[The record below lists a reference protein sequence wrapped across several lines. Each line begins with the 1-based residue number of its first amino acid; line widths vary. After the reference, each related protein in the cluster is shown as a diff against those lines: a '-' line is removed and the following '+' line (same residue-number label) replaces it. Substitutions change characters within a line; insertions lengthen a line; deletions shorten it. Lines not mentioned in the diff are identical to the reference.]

1 MLKKQ
6 KGNTITERIVCA
18 ATKAG
23 RVKTVL
29 ATVAIASVLSV
40 TAYVFQMR
48 WLPASPQPLIPMQ
61 DDAETQTSRPTDSGG
76 SSSLDDARIV
86 SRLLAQTDPNKISA
100 PSVGFS
106 LGRRPAEAD
115 DPDLS
120 TPATAVHEVLA
131 LIDRGA
137 TDQLSQCFA
146 PGAQD
151 VAGGLYPRYVGHP
164 VEVVEVAEK
173 GAAAKV
179 LWKATVHTGF
189 TLEGRNWSA
198 GETIT
203 LETHLVQVEGVWK
216 LARLYEHH
224 P

>member
-1 MLKKQ
+1 MLQ
-6 KGNTITERIVCA
+6 KRQGNTITERIVFT
-18 ATKAG
+18 ATKAD

-29 ATVAIASVLSV
+29 ATVTIASVLSV
-40 TAYVFQMR
+40 IAYVFQMR
-48 WLPASPQPLIPMQ
+48 WWPARPQALPAMPE
-61 DDAETQTSRPTDSGG
+61 DAETQTWRDSTGAPL
-76 SSSLDDARIV
+76 LDDASVVARIM
-86 SRLLAQTDPNKISA
+86 AQTDPNKISA

-106 LGRRPAEAD
+106 LGRRPGAAD
-115 DPDLS
+115 GPDLS

-146 PGAQD
+146 PGGGD

-164 VEVVEVAEK
+164 VEVVEVAEE
-173 GAAAKV
+173 GAAAQV

-189 TLEGRNWSA
+189 TLEGRNWSP

-203 LETHLVQVEGVWK
+203 LETRLVYGEGVWK

>member
-29 ATVAIASVLSV
+29 ATVTIASVLSV
-40 TAYVFQMR
+40 IAYVFQMR
-48 WLPASPQPLIPMQ
+48 WWPARPQAPPAMPE
-61 DDAETQTSRPTDSGG
+61 DAETQTWRDSTGA
-76 SSSLDDARIV
+76 SLLDDASVVGRIM
-86 SRLLAQTDPNKISA
+86 AQTDPNKISA

-106 LGRRPAEAD
+106 LGRRPGEAD

-137 TDQLSQCFA
+137 TDQLRQCSA

-164 VEVVEVAEK
+164 VEVVEVAEE
-173 GAAAKV
+173 GAAGKV
-179 LWKATVHTGF
+179 LWKATVHAGF
-189 TLEGRNWSA
+189 TLEGRSWSA

-203 LETHLVQVEGVWK
+203 LETRLIQVEGTWK